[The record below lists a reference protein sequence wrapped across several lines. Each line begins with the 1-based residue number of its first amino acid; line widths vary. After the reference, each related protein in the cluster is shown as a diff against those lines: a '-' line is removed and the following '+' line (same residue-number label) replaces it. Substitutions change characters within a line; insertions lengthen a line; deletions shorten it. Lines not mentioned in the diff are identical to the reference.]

1 VIQTSEYTSIQIE
14 KNTKDRILQFKEYS
28 RETYDEILNKLM
40 KIVEM
45 VKKEGVLTEEINES
59 IERGKKD
66 IKQGK
71 TYSTKEVLKILE
83 G

>member
-1 VIQTSEYTSIQIE
+1 MGEYTSIQIN
-14 KNTKDRILQFKEYS
+14 KDTKDRILQFKEYS

-40 KIVEM
+40 KIVEI
-45 VKKEGVLTEEINES
+45 VKKEGVLSEEAKES

-66 IKQGK
+66 IVQGK
-71 TYSTKEVLKILE
+71 TYSTKEVLKMLE